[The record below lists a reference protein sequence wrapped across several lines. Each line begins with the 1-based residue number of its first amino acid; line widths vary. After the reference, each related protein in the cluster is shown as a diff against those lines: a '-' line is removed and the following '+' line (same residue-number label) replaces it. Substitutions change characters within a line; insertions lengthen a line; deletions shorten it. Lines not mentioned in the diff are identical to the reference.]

1 MLLQNVTVICAS
13 SVWHNKKVDIWLE
26 NGKIKDIQAK
36 INLKTLKNLAQN
48 AIFDATGKFI
58 CASFVDTGTHTAD
71 PGFEQKDDLQSIAKA
86 AKAGGFGMVLV
97 APNTNPVTNSKSEI
111 AYIQNKTRD
120 ESVKFLPIGAITT
133 DAEGKKLNEIYDLK
147 QAGAVA
153 FSDGKNPMQ
162 NTSVLLRA
170 LEYVRPF
177 GGLIANQPHDNTIVG
192 SKGQMHEGYF
202 STLLGMKGAPSLA
215 ETLMLQRD
223 IALLAY
229 TKSRLL
235 THCISTAESV
245 EMVAKAKSEQL
256 NLYASVAIANLVFED
271 GNLVDFD
278 SNYKVFPHLRTE
290 NDRKILIQAIKNGT
304 IDIICSNHT
313 PHEDDCKNLEFQ
325 YANYGIIA
333 LETVFA
339 MLCTFTDLAPTDIVA
354 QLSDNPRRIFGLSQP
369 KFEVGETADFT
380 LFDTTTEWTVNEKT
394 LFSKSKNTPL
404 FGKTVKGK
412 VFEMV

>member
-1 MLLQNVTVICAS
+1 MLLQNVTVLCAN
-13 SVWHNKKVDIWLE
+13 SVWHNKKADIWVA

-36 INLKTLKNLAQN
+36 INLKTVKNVAPSQVV
-48 AIFDATGKFI
+48 DATGKFI
-58 CASFVDTGTHTAD
+58 CASFVDVGTHTAD

-86 AKAGGFGMVLV
+86 ARAGGFGVILV

-111 AYIQNKTRD
+111 AYIQNKTQH
-120 ESVKFLPIGAITT
+120 ENIKFLPIAAITT
-133 DAEGKKLNEIYDLK
+133 DAEGKKMNEIYDLRA
-147 QAGAVA
+147 AGAVA

-162 NTSVLLRA
+162 NTSMLLRA
-170 LEYVRPF
+170 LEYVQPF
-177 GGLIANQPHDNTIVG
+177 GGLIANQPHDSTIIG
-192 SKGQMHEGYF
+192 SKGQMHEGYY

-235 THCISTAESV
+235 THCISTAEST
-245 EMVAKAKSEQL
+245 EMVAKAKGENL
-256 NLYASVAIANLVFED
+256 NVYASVAVANLVFED
-271 GNLVDFD
+271 ADLIDFD
-278 SNYKVFPHLRTE
+278 TNYKMFPHLRTE
-290 NDRKILIQAIKNGT
+290 NDRKALLQAIKNGT

-313 PHEDDCKNLEFQ
+313 PHEDDCKNVEFQ

-333 LETVFA
+333 LETTLA
-339 MLCTFTDLAPTDIVA
+339 MLCTYTDLSPAQIVA

-369 KFEVGETADFT
+369 KFEVGEAADFT
-380 LFDTTTEWTVNEKT
+380 LFDTTTEWTVSEKT

-404 FGKTVKGK
+404 LGKTVRG
-412 VFEMV
+412 VVSQF